1 MKVTIDRNG
10 CVSCGTCQDTCPSV
24 FELSKD
30 DTFSQ
35 VTESFRLDGDPAQG
49 TVPQDIEACVT
60 EAADLCPVQVI
71 TVTEP

>member
-1 MKVTIDRNG
+1 MKVTIDRDG
-10 CVSCGTCQDTCPSV
+10 CVSCGTCQDTCPAV

-35 VTESFRLDGDPAQG
+35 VTGPFRLNGDPAQG
-49 TVPQDIEACVT
+49 TIPVDMEGCVK

-71 TVTEP
+71 QLAEP